1 MLKVW
6 VYLVIGAMVWITASI
21 LLSIFLPGATNGSDS
36 QEDLMPAQVVMGINT
51 VRMQQKV
58 LVSPPKEEDK
68 PPKEEDNIEDNH
80 AHQHKK
86 DLKHSEMM
94 AEHLARNEDY
104 IEIFQDHSCT
114 GTPIK
119 IMTDNFESLCD
130 NCWDS
135 CGILWPSK
143 GDGNELGSSV
153 NLNIVSILIMTD
165 YKMRFYETCKGT
177 WTYKDPAAVTD
188 VKTWPKGSCLDFGLV
203 PPFSHVEF
211 IGVEKNKAVDV
222 VSKDK
227 MSPSYNVAF
236 SAESSYY
243 FAYQA
248 MANLYAFETTN
259 QSANAV
265 LTRLL
270 TCSEPDDF
278 MKIIPTFQRKRDP
291 ASLRYSP
298 FNKPDIIAKWFS
310 SDKAPTEE
318 VIVVIDPDNWLVKD
332 LSPIVRQVREG
343 HAFGSHAFYQNNP
356 QLNKLWQRYCKVN
369 CDHKPDAVAVPYFVH
384 RNDLAKI
391 APLWREYTRLIRED
405 IEKDPSLIKEYSSI
419 QMSWCAEMFA
429 YNFAAAHVGVQH
441 TGKGYLQLRDVDRR
455 RRASENDKILMIH
468 MGRAWFPHDYEP
480 GKKWSHTEGK
490 AWKSFGNQVWCK
502 CNYTAGTVVPWPL
515 PDNLD
520 FVSRVTLTKLHYA
533 LEKYP
538 IPTSSNYFKQPVNA
552 HSYHHSYH

>member
-1 MLKVW
+1 
-6 VYLVIGAMVWITASI
+6 
-21 LLSIFLPGATNGSDS
+21 
-36 QEDLMPAQVVMGINT
+36 MPAQVVLGKNPI
-51 VRMQQKV
+51 RGQQKEV
-58 LVSPPKEEDK
+58 LVSPKKVED
-68 PPKEEDNIEDNH
+68 DH
-80 AHQHKK
+80 THRHKK
-86 DLKHSEMM
+86 NMKHNEMM
-94 AEHLARNEDY
+94 AEHLAGNEDY
-104 IEIFQDHSCT
+104 IEIFRDHSCT

-135 CGILWPSK
+135 CGLFWPEEKDEGHS
-143 GDGNELGSSV
+143 DFV
-153 NLNIVSILIMTD
+153 NMNVVSILIMTD
-165 YKMRFYETCKGT
+165 YKMKFYETCKGT
-177 WTYKDPAAVTD
+177 WTYKDPVAVTD
-188 VKTWPKGSCLDFGLV
+188 VSTWPKGSCLDFGLI

-211 IGVEKNKAVDV
+211 IGVKKNKSVDILP
-222 VSKDK
+222 KK
-227 MSPSYNVAF
+227 EAAPSYNVAF

-248 MANLYAFETTN
+248 MANLYAFETSK
-259 QSANAV
+259 QSPNAV

-270 TCSEPDDF
+270 TSSEPDDF
-278 MKIIPTFQRKRDP
+278 MNRIPTFQEKRD
-291 ASLRYSP
+291 AESLRYSP

-310 SDKAPTEE
+310 SDKPPTEE

-332 LSPIVRQVREG
+332 LSPIVSKVKEG

-356 QLNKLWQRYCKVN
+356 KLNQLWQRYCKVN

-391 APLWREYTRLIRED
+391 APLWREYTLLIRRD
-405 IEKDPSLIKEYSSI
+405 MEKNPGLVNEYSSI

-441 TGKGYLQLRDVDRR
+441 IGKGYLQLRDVDRR
-455 RRASENDKILMIH
+455 RSAAENNKILMIH

-490 AWKSFGNQVWCK
+490 AWRSFGNQVWCK

-520 FVSRVTLTKLHYA
+520 FVSRVTLTDLHYA

-538 IPTSSNYFKQPVNA
+538 LPTSSKYFKQPVNP
-552 HSYHHSYH
+552 HSYHHSYT